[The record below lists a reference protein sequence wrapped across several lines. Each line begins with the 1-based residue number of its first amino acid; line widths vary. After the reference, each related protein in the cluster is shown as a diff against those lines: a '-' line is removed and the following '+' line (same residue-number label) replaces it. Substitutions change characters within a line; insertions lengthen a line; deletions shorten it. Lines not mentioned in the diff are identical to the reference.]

1 MNREEIEEQKEVL
14 LTAFISN
21 EIDREQYAAN
31 LNRLEKQLMV
41 RNHDMFIEQEIHFY
55 SHKIFFSLGPI

>member
-21 EIDREQYAAN
+21 EIDREQYATN

-41 RNHDMFIEQEIHFY
+41 CNDDMCIEQEIHLY

>member
-1 MNREEIEEQKEVL
+1 MNREEIEEQKEIL

-41 RNHDMFIEQEIHFY
+41 CNDDMCIEQEIHLY
-55 SHKIFFSLGPI
+55 SHKICFLLGPV